1 MTLGLLLLLAGL
13 SVLDSLSPATIIV
26 TIVVLLSSGRR
37 SWLLLAIYW
46 GTIAA
51 AYFVLGIVLMLGLG
65 AAFAAID
72 ETVGVW
78 VQAVIGAVMLV
89 GSFFI
94 KPSEPR
100 DQSPRLRVLTP
111 GGMLALGLGTWGLE
125 AATAVPYF
133 AAITMMTSASIPPA
147 QWLIVLLGYV
157 TVMMLPG
164 VVIAVF
170 WMLLGEKLRPRLE
183 RWLEKL
189 RSSSRTTISWII
201 GIAGFVLLQ
210 GAAWQLALAYG
221 LL

>member
-1 MTLGLLLLLAGL
+1 MTVELLLLLGGL
-13 SVLDSLSPATIIV
+13 SVLDSLSPATLTV
-26 TIVVLLSSGRR
+26 TIVVLLSLGRR

-46 GTIAA
+46 GTIMV
-51 AYFVLGIVLMLGLG
+51 AYFVLGVLLMLGLG

-72 ETVGVW
+72 ETMGLW
-78 VQAVIGAVMLV
+78 IQAVIGVVMLV

-94 KPSEPR
+94 KPGPPR
-100 DQSPRLRVLTP
+100 DQSARLGVLTP

-133 AAITMMTSASIPPA
+133 AAITMMTSADIPPA
-147 QWLIVLLGYV
+147 QWLVVLLGYV
-157 TVMMLPG
+157 MVMMLPG

-170 WMLLGEKLRPRLE
+170 WTLFGERLRPRLE
-183 RWLEKL
+183 HWLDKL
-189 RSSSRTTISWII
+189 RSTSHTTISWIV

-210 GAAWQLALAYG
+210 GAAWQLALVYG